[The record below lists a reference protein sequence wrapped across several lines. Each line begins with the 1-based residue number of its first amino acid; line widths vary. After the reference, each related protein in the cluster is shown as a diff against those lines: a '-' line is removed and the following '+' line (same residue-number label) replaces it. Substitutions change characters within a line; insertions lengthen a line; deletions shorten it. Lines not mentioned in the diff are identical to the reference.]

1 MSTITLL
8 QGLEVGSWHL
18 NQICLDGVHCT
29 HCSGCYTFSLRGRTV
44 FHPSEVGKVRTSL
57 LRKVMKRNGAL
68 LYPAK
73 AAVVKR
79 SLEVALTE
87 DDFAFPFPTITTA
100 LGTESI

>member
-1 MSTITLL
+1 MVIGILIKFFL
-8 QGLEVGSWHL
+8 MVY
-18 NQICLDGVHCT
+18 IVPI
-29 HCSGCYTFSLRGRTV
+29 V
-44 FHPSEVGKVRTSL
+44 VVSEIGKIRISL

-73 AAVVKR
+73 AAVAKR

-87 DDFAFPFPTITTA
+87 DDFSFPFPTITIA

>member
-1 MSTITLL
+1 M
-8 QGLEVGSWHL
+8 
-18 NQICLDGVHCT
+18 
-29 HCSGCYTFSLRGRTV
+29 V
-44 FHPSEVGKVRTSL
+44 FHPSEVGKIRTSL

-73 AAVVKR
+73 AAVAKR

-87 DDFAFPFPTITTA
+87 DDFSFPFPTITTA

>member
-1 MSTITLL
+1 
-8 QGLEVGSWHL
+8 
-18 NQICLDGVHCT
+18 
-29 HCSGCYTFSLRGRTV
+29 
-44 FHPSEVGKVRTSL
+44 
-57 LRKVMKRNGAL
+57 MKRNGAL

-87 DDFAFPFPTITTA
+87 DDFSFPFPTITTA